1 MPFRNRTGIG
11 TKAPIVYIASKRCS
25 KLLLLL
31 PQTICSV
38 TLVRNIS
45 VEGADSTL
53 KVNALCGRVPA
64 SPLATAAMTE
74 TVECSTPVR
83 GRFVTL
89 ERDESRLEL
98 AEMSVE
104 AC

>member
-1 MPFRNRTGIG
+1 MKRSGHFREYVND
-11 TKAPIVYIASKRCS
+11 VE
-25 KLLLLL
+25 
-31 PQTICSV
+31 
-38 TLVRNIS
+38 VRVGNIS
-45 VEGADSTL
+45 VEGAESTL

-64 SPLATAAMTE
+64 TPLATAAMTE